1 VFENLWPLLLIHH
14 YFTFLFNSFFV
25 STHTHNKISMGK
37 ELFSLFKN
45 LRMAYMIHVKD
56 SIRID
61 SHRIVWI
68 SSIRLYKKNKI
79 RIIKLTTPGRIIY
92 C

>member
-1 VFENLWPLLLIHH
+1 
-14 YFTFLFNSFFV
+14 
-25 STHTHNKISMGK
+25 
-37 ELFSLFKN
+37 
-45 LRMAYMIHVKD
+45 MIHVKD

-79 RIIKLTTPGRIIY
+79 HIIKLTTPGRIIY